1 MHSIDYNTL
10 IERLGQLD
18 PIVFESLRSF
28 VLQSD
33 ESYMQFLE
41 KHQKRFATNLTD
53 SQIDEIFVGESE
65 YLKQYH
71 ASIDGM
77 TKILKDN
84 RILTGTDDEIQNE
97 IRSHVY
103 GELVMYFK
111 GNDTYF

>member
-33 ESYMQFLE
+33 ESYNQFLE
-41 KHQKRFATNLTD
+41 EHQKRFIERLTD
-53 SQIDEIFVGESE
+53 SQIITIFTKESE
-65 YLKQYH
+65 HIKQYH

-77 TKILKDN
+77 TKILTDN
-84 RILTGTDDEIQNE
+84 QILTGTDDEIRNE
-97 IRSHVY
+97 IGSHVY
-103 GELVMYFK
+103 GKLLMHFK
-111 GNDTYF
+111 GKDTYF

>member
-33 ESYMQFLE
+33 ESYMHFLE
-41 KHQKRFATNLTD
+41 NHQKRFADQLTD
-53 SQIDEIFVGESE
+53 SQIDEIFARESE

-77 TKILKDN
+77 TKILTDN
-84 RILTGTDDEIQNE
+84 QILTGTDDEIRNE
-97 IRSHVY
+97 IGSHVY
-103 GELVMYFK
+103 GKLLMHFK
-111 GNDTYF
+111 GKDTYF